1 VYDNEEMNLNPPDTV
16 DISKIIRN
24 ILYEKPRITKFNI
37 DWDSNIK
44 GTISSY
50 NNWMFD
56 NMNKNDKQE
65 LFNNTNNMNPSSVVE
80 EKK

>member
-1 VYDNEEMNLNPPDTV
+1 MNLNPPDTV
-16 DISKIIRN
+16 DISKIQRN

-44 GTISSY
+44 NVIPSY
-50 NNWMFD
+50 NNYMFN
-56 NMNKNDKQE
+56 NMNENDKQD
-65 LFNNTNNMNPSSVVE
+65 LFQENINITTSKE